1 MRGEQSE
8 SDDLEN
14 VESTNDWQLEI
25 IRERKKKKFLR
36 FPVKIQTEKVIDK
49 FIKSSSKNK

>member
-36 FPVKIQTEKVIDK
+36 FPVKIQTEKAIDK